1 MAHHCL
7 DGSGTRGDRLLQPSI
22 GRIIR
27 RQALTGWPCIL
38 MRVDAD
44 FPVATDLRS
53 GQRSGW
59 GTDARAASA
68 GIPLVLNRLDQCPH
82 GKSTGNLHLGA
93 VCLWRKW
100 GRASRRENEVSCRRQ
115 DGPWLLKV
123 NVGRARDNE
132 KRNVHAMRLRNLPEF
147 AYIKAGTVLIRS
159 CRDDGDPRRDSVTL
173 LSRDA
178 VGL

>member
-1 MAHHCL
+1 MTVPERGAIDSCSRRSG
-7 DGSGTRGDRLLQPSI
+7 GSFGAKRSQVGHAFSCEWMLISPLRPH
-22 GRIIR
+22 
-27 RQALTGWPCIL
+27 
-38 MRVDAD
+38 
-44 FPVATDLRS
+44 LRS

-132 KRNVHAMRLRNLPEF
+132 KRNVHAMRVRNLPEF